1 MKEKHAHGCLRR
13 LKRQRAG
20 NVQNGVKESTPVH
33 DILLSRFTKVSW
45 PLPAKLQ
52 WDLPCLTERSAN

>member
-1 MKEKHAHGCLRR
+1 MKAKHSHVYLRR
-13 LKRQRAG
+13 LNRAG

-33 DILLSRFTKVSW
+33 DIVFSRFTKVSW